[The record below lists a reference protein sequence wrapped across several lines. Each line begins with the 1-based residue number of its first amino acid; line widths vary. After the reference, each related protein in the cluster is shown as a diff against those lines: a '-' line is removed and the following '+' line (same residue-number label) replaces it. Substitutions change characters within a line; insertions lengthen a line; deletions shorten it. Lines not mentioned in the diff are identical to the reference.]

1 MENARDKFIYEI
13 LNAAQQKL
21 HPLMAQ
27 FKRDISRKGTTI
39 RTTIDNVTRALVV
52 LLVVLVVSPA
62 VAAQGETDWA
72 RLNVAAR
79 EHAKTP
85 IRAGVP
91 GVRPFWNAHAKA
103 FIHPPAFEF
112 QEVKGTTEYRFTLMA
127 HNDVKDPKDLKDLK
141 DPKVLKVTK
150 KQQQ

>member
-1 MENARDKFIYEI
+1 M
-13 LNAAQQKL
+13 
-21 HPLMAQ
+21 
-27 FKRDISRKGTTI
+27 DISRKGTFIGTI
-39 RTTIDNVTRALVV
+39 IDKVTRVLVV
-52 LLVVLVVSPA
+52 LLVVLVVPPA

-79 EHAKTP
+79 EHAKTT

-112 QEVKGTTEYRFTLMA
+112 QEVEGAIGALRTTR
-127 HNDVKDPKDLKDLK
+127 P
-141 DPKVLKVTK
+141 TK
-150 KQQQ
+150 RGSRPNRGSPFPPTSGIR